1 MWVELS
7 VSRLPAFLSLLRCVS
22 RGTLASVVAKQLAIY
37 ISGKDV
43 AKHLSIIMQLQL
55 KALANVPPHWERT
68 ASLIWFSRRCIS
80 PCVCRSQRRP
90 ISRMWSTEMAA
101 VGRQQRRNS
110 WCGHNWVTG
119 SVCNL
124 HTSALLP
131 SHLPPPSSLS
141 LSPFCQEERW
151 HLLWRGPDS
160 SQPHQSQCH
169 SPSRHH

>member
-1 MWVELS
+1 MGRAVSQSSSCLS
-7 VSRLPAFLSLLRCVS
+7 VSLLRCVS
-22 RGTLASVVAKQLAIY
+22 RGTLASTVAEQLVIY

-68 ASLIWFSRRCIS
+68 ASLIWFSRRCVS

-90 ISRMWSTEMAA
+90 ISRMWSTEMAV

-124 HTSALLP
+124 HTSALL
-131 SHLPPPSSLS
+131 SLPPHPPPPLS

-151 HLLWRGPDS
+151 RLLWWGADS